1 MVATYKQSVKEKSR
15 RSIWKHAVATL
26 TSKRKESRMLD
37 AVYLTKL
44 AEFVEKKS
52 GWMIDHFLWSDYLHF
67 VDLSYG
73 PKSAEELK
81 VAFFC
86 GPEPENDVEV
96 LLSLGV
102 RLENMYAFEL
112 GKDEFEQAVSA
123 LRGKYP
129 QLKIYNGRIE
139 EYALMHNTVFDIIY
153 LDFTVSLLNCYRTVC
168 CVLDN
173 NMLSPLG
180 VLAVNTTYMDQTEE
194 NVSFLANYFFY
205 DVFYEGC
212 IYHGEDY
219 GRDKIDF
226 PVFGRMEGSSC
237 MGWDSPDDLRPYVEE
252 NFELAYS
259 AFQTDFI
266 NGYANITKPAYSA
279 FSRAITQKRLLK
291 VNKINELLKYDKAYN
306 QMDFDYFNDGINLFS
321 LKFRQISDD
330 GFQQFFSQPDNGRLL
345 SRMDSLRKWEMLTN
359 SHYLHE
365 YDLGGELKDEKGEL
379 ILGEDGEPQYE
390 KLDVPAFLAEPLEK
404 SIVIIED
411 AIKPK
416 DLRIMFCDVPM
427 IHLWYEM
434 IINTLGYPYHTNVKN
449 HIRHSYTAKTRK
461 MCVDVFT
468 FDQCRGLYDW
478 LPMIE
483 YQSDY
488 VKEFNRQMIIR
499 MSIDAIAKHSLGIIE
514 QQYYGSAV
522 AGHGDAD
529 WVKFYDFPF
538 REDIS

>member
-1 MVATYKQSVKEKSR
+1 MVASYKQGVKDKSR
-15 RSIWKHAVATL
+15 RSIWEHSVASL
-26 TSKRKESRMLD
+26 TSKRKESHILD
-37 AVYLTKL
+37 SAYLSKL
-44 AEFVEKKS
+44 AEFVEEKS
-52 GWMIDHFLWSDYLHF
+52 GWMIDPFLWSDYLHF

-73 PKSAEELK
+73 QKTAEELK

-86 GPEPENDVEV
+86 GPEPENDVDV

-112 GKDEFEQAVSA
+112 GKEEYKQAVAA

-173 NMLSPLG
+173 NMLSQLG

-219 GRDKIDF
+219 GRDKSDF

-306 QMDFDYFNDGINLFS
+306 QIDFDYFNDGINLFS

-345 SRMDSLRKWEMLTN
+345 SRMDSLRIWEMLTN

-365 YDLGGELKDEKGEL
+365 YDLLK
-379 ILGEDGEPQYE
+379 
-390 KLDVPAFLAEPLEK
+390 F
-404 SIVIIED
+404 
-411 AIKPK
+411 
-416 DLRIMFCDVPM
+416 
-427 IHLWYEM
+427 
-434 IINTLGYPYHTNVKN
+434 
-449 HIRHSYTAKTRK
+449 RK
-461 MCVDVFT
+461 C
-468 FDQCRGLYDW
+468 
-478 LPMIE
+478 
-483 YQSDY
+483 
-488 VKEFNRQMIIR
+488 
-499 MSIDAIAKHSLGIIE
+499 
-514 QQYYGSAV
+514 
-522 AGHGDAD
+522 
-529 WVKFYDFPF
+529 
-538 REDIS
+538 